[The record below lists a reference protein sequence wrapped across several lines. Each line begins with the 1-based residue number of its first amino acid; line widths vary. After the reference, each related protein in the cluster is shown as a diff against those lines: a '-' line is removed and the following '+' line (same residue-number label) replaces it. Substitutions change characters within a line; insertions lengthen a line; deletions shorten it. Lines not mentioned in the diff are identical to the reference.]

1 MARKRKASPAK
12 AVQQASV
19 QSAPA
24 MQIFETGIYTRLSV
38 LDNGKPDSD
47 SIESQVDILE
57 KYIAERPYLRPV
69 KIYRDNGY
77 TGTNFV
83 RPAWEELMDDIRAG
97 IINCVI
103 VKDLSRLGRNYTEA
117 GNLLEKAF
125 PQWGVRFISVND
137 GYDSAT
143 LTSTEELA
151 AALKNIVNDYYAKDI
166 SRKAC
171 SSLAA
176 KRKKGDYI
184 GSYAP
189 YGYQKDPENKNH
201 LIVDPVAAPI
211 VRQIYLWRAAG
222 DGYGTITRKLNE
234 QGIPS
239 PGRYRYEQG
248 IITNNNKK
256 GSELLWNRH
265 ALTDLLRNIAYIGH
279 LAQGKYRASLH
290 EGIPVHL
297 TDKSEWDIAYNT
309 HEPIIEEELFQ
320 AVQAVNEEQSAI
332 YKANYGKYAHLP
344 KETNPY
350 RKRLVCSDCGTQLKL
365 VRFIAKDGGKAYYS
379 YVCPTFEEHK
389 DLLCTSRKSI
399 RSNLIDAAVLSALNA
414 QLQLFSD
421 SQKVLNKLL
430 AKNKAVLEKRRE
442 NSEIKRLEKELS
454 SKESFSV
461 SLYDDWKSGLLTFD
475 EYTFAKEK
483 YQRQLS
489 ALRQRIQELKGID
502 SATEQESSSLKD
514 WEKKI
519 RQFRNSQKVTQALVD
534 AFISLIRVSEDG
546 SVTIEFLFEEEKA
559 LLAREIERLRR
570 DVA

>member
-1 MARKRKASPAK
+1 MARNRKASPAK
-12 AVQQASV
+12 
-19 QSAPA
+19 SAQHTQVLSIPEI
-24 MQIFETGIYTRLSV
+24 QVFNTGIYVRLSV
-38 LDNGKPDSD
+38 LDNGKADSD

-57 KYIAERPYLRPV
+57 KYIAERPYLRFV
-69 KIYRDNGY
+69 KLYRDNGY
-77 TGTNFV
+77 SGTNFE
-83 RPAWEELMDDIRAG
+83 RPAWEELINDIQKG
-97 IINCVI
+97 KINCVV
-103 VKDLSRLGRNYTEA
+103 VKDLSRLGRNYMEA
-117 GNLLEKAF
+117 GSLLEKEF

-143 LTSTEELA
+143 LNSTEELT

-176 KRKKGDYI
+176 KRQKGDYI

-189 YGYQKDPENKNH
+189 YGYQKDPENKNR
-201 LIVDPVAAPI
+201 LIVDPVTAPV

-256 GSELLWNRH
+256 GSSLLWNRH
-265 ALTDLLRNIAYIGH
+265 ALKDLLRNIAYIGH
-279 LAQGKYRASLH
+279 LAQGKCRASLYA
-290 EGIPVHL
+290 GIPVHL
-297 TDKSEWDIAYNT
+297 ADKSEWDIAYNT

-320 AVQAVNEEQSAI
+320 MVQAVNEKQSTI
-332 YKANYGKYAHLP
+332 YKSNYGKYAHLP

-350 RKRLVCSDCGTQLKL
+350 RKHLVCADCGTQLKL
-365 VRFIAKDGGKAYYS
+365 VRSIAKGGGKGYYS

-389 DLLCTSRKSI
+389 ELHCSCKKSI
-399 RSNLIDAAVLSALNA
+399 RSNVIDTAVLTALTT

-421 SQKVLNKLL
+421 SQEVLNRLL
-430 AKNKAVLEKRRE
+430 AKSEAAAAKKRE
-442 NSEIKRLEKELS
+442 NPEIKRLEKELS
-454 SKESFSV
+454 SKEAFSV
-461 SLYDDWKSGLLTFD
+461 SLYDDWKSGLLTLD

-489 ALRQRIQELKGID
+489 ILRQQIQELKGT
-502 SATEQESSSLKD
+502 SAMTVCKTSGLKD

-519 RQFRNSQKVTQALVD
+519 QQFRNPKEVTPALVD
-534 AFISLIRVSEDG
+534 AFISLIRMSEGG
-546 SVTIEFLFEEEKA
+546 SVTIEFRFEEEKA
-559 LLAREIERLRR
+559 LLASEIERLRR
-570 DVA
+570 EAV

>member
-1 MARKRKASPAK
+1 MARKRKTSPAK
-12 AVQQASV
+12 AAQHPSEL
-19 QSAPA
+19 SAPA
-24 MQIFETGIYTRLSV
+24 MQIFDVGIYARLSV

-47 SIESQVDILE
+47 SIESQVDIIE
-57 KYIAERPYLRPV
+57 RYISERPYLRAV

-83 RPAWEELMDDIRAG
+83 RPAWEDLMDDIQSG
-97 IINCVI
+97 KINCVI

-117 GNLLEKAF
+117 GSLLEKTF

-143 LTSTEELA
+143 LTSSEELA

-201 LIVDPVAAPI
+201 LIVDPVTAPI
-211 VRQIYLWRAAG
+211 VRQIYLWRAVG
-222 DGYGTITRKLNE
+222 DGYGTITRKLNA

-256 GSELLWNRH
+256 GSALLWNRH
-265 ALTDLLRNIAYIGH
+265 ALTELLRNIAYIGH
-279 LAQGKYRASLH
+279 LAQGKCRASLH
-290 EGIPVHL
+290 AGIPVHQ

-309 HEPIIEEELFQ
+309 HEPIIDEELFQ
-320 AVQAVNEEQSAI
+320 AVQAINEEQSAI
-332 YKANYGKYAHLP
+332 YKANYGKYSHLP

-350 RKRLVCSDCGTQLKL
+350 RKHLVCADCGTQLKL
-365 VRFIAKDGGKAYYS
+365 VRFIARGGEKGYYS

-389 DLLCTSRKSI
+389 ELRCACRKSI
-399 RSNLIDAAVLSALNA
+399 RSNLIDTAVLSALNA

-430 AKNKAVLEKRRE
+430 AKNEAIMEKKRE
-442 NSEIKRLEKELS
+442 NPELKRLEKELS

-461 SLYDDWKSGLLTFD
+461 SLYDDWKSGLLTLE

-489 ALRQRIQELKGID
+489 TIKQQIQELMSVGGV
-502 SATEQESSSLKD
+502 TEQESSRLKD
-514 WEKKI
+514 WEKKF
-519 RQFRNSQKVTQALVD
+519 RQFSNPEKVTQALVD
-534 AFISLIRVSEDG
+534 AFISLIRVSEEG

-570 DVA
+570 DAA

>member
-1 MARKRKASPAK
+1 MARKRKNSPAK
-12 AVQQASV
+12 VEQQTSAL
-19 QSAPA
+19 SAPA
-24 MQIFETGIYTRLSV
+24 MQVFDTGIYTRLSV

-57 KYIAERPYLRPV
+57 KYISERPYLRAV

-77 TGTNFV
+77 TGTNFM
-83 RPAWEELMDDIRAG
+83 RPAWEELMDDIQNRK
-97 IINCVI
+97 INCVI
-103 VKDLSRLGRNYTEA
+103 VKDLSRLGRSYTEA

-125 PQWGVRFISVND
+125 PQLGVRFISVND
-137 GYDSAT
+137 GYDSAS

-201 LIVDPVAAPI
+201 LIVDPVTAPI

-248 IITNNNKK
+248 IVTNNNKK
-256 GSELLWNRH
+256 GSALLWNRH

-279 LAQGKYRASLH
+279 LAQGKCRASLH

-320 AVQAVNEEQSAI
+320 AVQAINEEQSAI

-350 RKRLVCSDCGTQLKL
+350 RKRLVCADCGTQLKL
-365 VRFIAKDGGKAYYS
+365 VRFIARGGEKGYYS

-389 DLLCTSRKSI
+389 ELLCSCRKSI
-399 RSNLIDAAVLSALNA
+399 RSNLIDTAVLSALKT

-421 SQKVLNKLL
+421 AQKILNKLL
-430 AKNKAVLEKRRE
+430 AKNEAVTAKKRD
-442 NSEIKRLEKELS
+442 NPEIKRLEKELS

-483 YQRQLS
+483 YQRQLH
-489 ALRQRIQELKGID
+489 ALRQQIQELKGI
-502 SATEQESSSLKD
+502 SAVNEQEAFGLKD

-519 RQFRNSQKVTQALVD
+519 RQFRNPQKVTPELVD

-546 SVTIEFLFEEEKA
+546 SIAIEFLFEEEKA

>member
-1 MARKRKASPAK
+1 MN
-12 AVQQASV
+12 
-19 QSAPA
+19 
-24 MQIFETGIYTRLSV
+24 TGFLLFV
-38 LDNGKPDSD
+38 LHLP
-47 SIESQVDILE
+47 
-57 KYIAERPYLRPV
+57 ERRM
-69 KIYRDNGY
+69 
-77 TGTNFV
+77 F
-83 RPAWEELMDDIRAG
+83 
-97 IINCVI
+97 
-103 VKDLSRLGRNYTEA
+103 
-117 GNLLEKAF
+117 
-125 PQWGVRFISVND
+125 
-137 GYDSAT
+137 
-143 LTSTEELA
+143 
-151 AALKNIVNDYYAKDI
+151 NDYYAKDI

-201 LIVDPVAAPI
+201 LIVDPVTAPL

-256 GSELLWNRH
+256 GSALLWNRH
-265 ALTDLLRNIAYIGH
+265 ALTELLRNIAYIGH
-279 LAQGKYRASLH
+279 LAQGKCRASLH
-290 EGIPVHL
+290 AGIPVHQ

-309 HEPIIEEELFQ
+309 HEPIIDEELFQ
-320 AVQAVNEEQSAI
+320 TVQAINEEQSTI
-332 YKANYGKYAHLP
+332 YKANYGKYSHLP

-350 RKRLVCSDCGTQLKL
+350 RKHLVCADCGTQLKL
-365 VRFIAKDGGKAYYS
+365 VRFIARGGEKGYYS

-389 DLLCTSRKSI
+389 ELRCACRKSI
-399 RSNLIDAAVLSALNA
+399 RSNQIDTAVLSALNA
-414 QLQLFSD
+414 QFQLFSD
-421 SQKVLNKLL
+421 SQEVLNKLL
-430 AKNKAVLEKRRE
+430 AKNVAIMEKKRE
-442 NSEIKRLEKELS
+442 NPELKRLEKELS

-461 SLYDDWKSGLLTFD
+461 SLYDDWKSGLLTLE

-489 ALRQRIQELKGID
+489 TIKQQIQELMSVGGV
-502 SATEQESSSLKD
+502 TEQESFRLKD

-519 RQFRNSQKVTQALVD
+519 RQFRNPEKVTQALVD

-570 DVA
+570 DAA